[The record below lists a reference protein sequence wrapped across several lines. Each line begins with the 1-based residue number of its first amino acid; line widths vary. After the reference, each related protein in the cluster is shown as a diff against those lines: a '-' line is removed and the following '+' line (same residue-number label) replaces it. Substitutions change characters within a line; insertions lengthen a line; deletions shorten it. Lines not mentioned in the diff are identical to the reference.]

1 MEENK
6 TKELI
11 IVDKILPEKVFV
23 IPIQHRPL
31 FPGMILPLIVPES
44 KYTESIEKAISL
56 GGYILLLLIK
66 NKVSNYEDIKSDDL
80 YLIGTVGQIVKKIN
94 LPDNSLSILIN
105 SIKRAKVKEF
115 VRTEL
120 FMAAVE
126 YLEEKIPDKNDI
138 EIKAFMREILLKMKK
153 IAEHNPAITEEL
165 KLTMLN
171 VDDPS
176 KLSDFVISVLNL
188 KPEDYQLILEELD
201 VKARLEKVLYILK
214 KEMDLIEI
222 QEKVKKSIE
231 EKIQKTQKEF
241 FLKEQLKEIKKEL
254 GIKNLQTKAYIK
266 YKKKLKELD
275 ITKEVY
281 DKLKEDIINFET
293 LDSRV
298 PEYSVQKSYLDTVF
312 SLPWKKKNEKII
324 EENIDLE
331 KAQKILDKDH
341 YGLKEVKERIIE
353 FLAVK
358 KRSNKTKGFILCF
371 VGPPGVGKTSLGQSI
386 AKTLNRKFFRFSV
399 GGMRDEAEIKG
410 HRRTYIG
417 AMPGKIIQALK
428 ITKSRNPIIMLDEI
442 DKIGTHFTGD
452 PASAL
457 LEVLDPEQNKEFRD
471 HYIDLPFDI
480 SEVLFITTANTLDTI
495 PEPLK
500 DRMEIISLS
509 GYILEEKIEIAK
521 RYLIPKLLEKTGL
534 SNTQVKFNKK
544 GLIEII
550 NSYSREAGVRSLEK
564 NIEKILRKICVKIEK
579 KEIDKIELTQE
590 NIKEF
595 LGQPKFVDES
605 KYELKKPGLVYG
617 LAWTP
622 FGGDVLIIETL
633 LTKGKDRILLTGQL
647 GDVMKESA
655 NIAYSLA
662 MQFAIKN
669 GVDEKIFSDNVIHIH
684 VPAGATPKDGP
695 SAGITITTAIFS
707 LVLNKVIKKRIAMT
721 GEISLSGSVLP
732 IGGLKEKIIAAKRYN
747 IKEIIIPFDNEKDLT
762 EIPDYIKKNIIFHK
776 VKEIEEVFKI
786 TGLL

>member
-266 YKKKLKELD
+266 YKKKIK
-275 ITKEVY
+275 
-281 DKLKEDIINFET
+281 
-293 LDSRV
+293 
-298 PEYSVQKSYLDTVF
+298 
-312 SLPWKKKNEKII
+312 
-324 EENIDLE
+324 
-331 KAQKILDKDH
+331 
-341 YGLKEVKERIIE
+341 RIRYN
-353 FLAVK
+353 
-358 KRSNKTKGFILCF
+358 KRSI
-371 VGPPGVGKTSLGQSI
+371 
-386 AKTLNRKFFRFSV
+386 
-399 GGMRDEAEIKG
+399 
-410 HRRTYIG
+410 
-417 AMPGKIIQALK
+417 
-428 ITKSRNPIIMLDEI
+428 
-442 DKIGTHFTGD
+442 
-452 PASAL
+452 
-457 LEVLDPEQNKEFRD
+457 
-471 HYIDLPFDI
+471 
-480 SEVLFITTANTLDTI
+480 
-495 PEPLK
+495 
-500 DRMEIISLS
+500 
-509 GYILEEKIEIAK
+509 
-521 RYLIPKLLEKTGL
+521 
-534 SNTQVKFNKK
+534 
-544 GLIEII
+544 
-550 NSYSREAGVRSLEK
+550 
-564 NIEKILRKICVKIEK
+564 
-579 KEIDKIELTQE
+579 
-590 NIKEF
+590 
-595 LGQPKFVDES
+595 
-605 KYELKKPGLVYG
+605 
-617 LAWTP
+617 
-622 FGGDVLIIETL
+622 
-633 LTKGKDRILLTGQL
+633 
-647 GDVMKESA
+647 
-655 NIAYSLA
+655 
-662 MQFAIKN
+662 
-669 GVDEKIFSDNVIHIH
+669 
-684 VPAGATPKDGP
+684 
-695 SAGITITTAIFS
+695 
-707 LVLNKVIKKRIAMT
+707 
-721 GEISLSGSVLP
+721 
-732 IGGLKEKIIAAKRYN
+732 
-747 IKEIIIPFDNEKDLT
+747 
-762 EIPDYIKKNIIFHK
+762 
-776 VKEIEEVFKI
+776 
-786 TGLL
+786 